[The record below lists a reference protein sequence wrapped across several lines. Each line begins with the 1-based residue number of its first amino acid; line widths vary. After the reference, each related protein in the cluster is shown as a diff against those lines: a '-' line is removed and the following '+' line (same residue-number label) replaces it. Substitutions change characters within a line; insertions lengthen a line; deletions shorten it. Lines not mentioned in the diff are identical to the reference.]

1 MPNAILTQ
9 HFRHSSLHS
18 YRERRAGYLAPALFA
33 MSKSS
38 IPQNPPDTSET
49 AVEISILSENGQGVE
64 VQNLQSYG
72 IGIDCHSRFIA
83 VCAHVRR
90 DGRVFRYQHDFDT
103 DWDSL
108 IEAKKWAMRVI
119 RENSSPVPDL
129 DQPLHYV
136 IEATSTYHMPILL
149 SWEGKPSVINPLLA
163 GATKKKTDR
172 LDAERLSFHDLT
184 GVWRE
189 SYVPPGPVQ
198 SLRVL
203 IAERNHFSKLAT
215 QCSNRINNILLRFGV
230 TVGRGKSV
238 TKNRDVRAIVEDLI
252 SDSPREHAGVCPH
265 PLPTEV
271 RSVIRQEYGDYD
283 SNIHRASE
291 CLAKIRQQAYSI
303 DWETRDGTIP
313 GREAVRILCT
323 APGIGEITSFTWLAF
338 VGTPRRF
345 PNAKALNAYS
355 GLDPSL
361 KVSAG
366 KVTSTKKRGGCL
378 VLHSILVSSADRI
391 IRSHS
396 EAFGRW
402 GYLMARSSGKWK
414 KAANA
419 VGRKLNTALYHMMLT
434 GSEFSY
440 ENYSLI
446 SDAVEF
452 DIPVADLPSL
462 NPDFKRYVKVLHEN
476 GILTTSDLVTSYLS
490 CSLGSVKGLGRKF
503 FATLQDFV
511 SNQHR
516 YKKLYKELHPE
527 WSPA

>member
-18 YRERRAGYLAPALFA
+18 YRERRAGYLTPVLFA
-33 MSKSS
+33 MSKSNR
-38 IPQNPPDTSET
+38 PQLARDSSQT
-49 AVEISILSENGQGVE
+49 AVEISILTENGQGVE

-83 VCAHVRR
+83 VCVHVRR
-90 DGRVFRYQHDFDT
+90 DSRVFRYQHDFDT

-108 IEAKKWAMRVI
+108 IEAKNWAVRTI
-119 RENSSPVPDL
+119 RENSNPIPDL

-136 IEATSTYHMPILL
+136 IEATSTYHMPVLL

-203 IAERNHFSKLAT
+203 IAERNHFSRLAT
-215 QCSNRINNILLRFGV
+215 QCSNRINNILLRFGI
-230 TVGRGKSV
+230 TVGRNKSV
-238 TKNRDVRAIVEDLI
+238 TKNTDVRLIVEDLI
-252 SDSPREHAGVCPH
+252 SDSPHEHAGVCPH
-265 PLPTEV
+265 PLPAEV
-271 RSVIRQEYGDYD
+271 RSIIRQEYANYD
-283 SNIHRASE
+283 ENARRASE
-291 CLAKIRQQAYSI
+291 YLAKIRQQAYSI
-303 DWETRDGTIP
+303 DWETGNGTIP

-323 APGIGEITSFTWLAF
+323 APGIGEITSFTWLASI
-338 VGTPRRF
+338 GTPRRF

-378 VLHSILVSSADRI
+378 MLHSLLVSSADRI

-402 GYLMARSSGKWK
+402 GYLMAKSSGKWK
-414 KAANA
+414 KANTA
-419 VGRKLNTALYHMMLT
+419 VGRKLNTALYHMILT

-446 SDAVEF
+446 NDAVEL
-452 DIPVADLPSL
+452 DIPVAKLPSI

-476 GILTTSDLVTSYLS
+476 GIMTTSDLVASYLS
-490 CSLGSVKGLGRKF
+490 CSLGRVRGLRRKF
-503 FATLQDFV
+503 FVTLQNFV
-511 SNQHR
+511 TNQNK
-516 YKKLYKELHPE
+516 Y
-527 WSPA
+527 